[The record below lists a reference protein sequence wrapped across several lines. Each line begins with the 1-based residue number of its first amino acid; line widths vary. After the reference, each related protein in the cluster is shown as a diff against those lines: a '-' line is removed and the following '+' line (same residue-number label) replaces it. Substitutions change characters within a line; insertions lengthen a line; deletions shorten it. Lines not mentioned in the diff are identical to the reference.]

1 LCIHHHSNLLFLAV
15 LLHKT
20 KIRAMMDPTNVRAM
34 IQMQQ
39 AMEQLNGSMSGIGG
53 IPTLGGTGGGAAA
66 APPAGGLDFSNLL
79 GSSSSGTNRGA
90 SSAAPMANP
99 FMFPFMPPAAGGGQ
113 HPVGG
118 NASQPAPGQRFR
130 QQLNSLHDMGFTD
143 RSANIRAL
151 TSSHGNVNRAIEI
164 LLESPPEMGDGS
176 DTAGADPAV
185 SGGNTEDVAVS
196 QSTDENGPDES
207 SAAKEPTEKKN
218 D

>member
-1 LCIHHHSNLLFLAV
+1 
-15 LLHKT
+15 
-20 KIRAMMDPTNVRAM
+20 MMDPTNVRAM

-53 IPTLGGTGGGAAA
+53 IPTLGGGGGGA

-79 GSSSSGTNRGA
+79 GSSSNSGSNRGA
-90 SSAAPMANP
+90 SGAAPMANP
-99 FMFPFMPPAAGGGQ
+99 FMFPFMPPVAGGGQ
-113 HPVGG
+113 HSVGG

-164 LLESPPEMGDGS
+164 LLESPPEMGDNS
-176 DTAGADPAV
+176 DAAGADPAV
-185 SGGNTEDVAVS
+185 SGGNAEGVAS
-196 QSTDENGPDES
+196 QNTDENGPDES